1 MSQVRIETEVRML
14 QGETAEAYSRRLSAA
29 LKTLSL
35 ADTQREIVEKYTG
48 EKAVIR
54 PFRDR
59 STA

>member
-1 MSQVRIETEVRML
+1 ML